1 MARRETPRGGVAGA
15 SLLCAAAL
23 LASLTGCGDEL
34 TNGPSAGN
42 PSGGGSS
49 SAAPPAAASSALT
62 VLIDDGEGAVTTWR
76 LTCDPVGGDHPEAEA
91 ACGALDRSGAK
102 ALPPVPRGRLCTQ
115 VFEGPQVAA
124 VSGTWKGQRVDSRFN
139 LRNGC
144 EVGRWKALTGLLP
157 AVGG

>member
-1 MARRETPRGGVAGA
+1 MAGRGTRVGVATA

-23 LASLTGCGDEL
+23 LTGLTGCGDE
-34 TNGPSAGN
+34 TANGPSSGN
-42 PSGGGSS
+42 PSGTGS
-49 SAAPPAAASSALT
+49 SAAVPGAAATTALT
-62 VLIDDGEGAVTTWR
+62 VLVDDGEGTVTWL

-91 ACGALDRSGAK
+91 ACRALDRSGAK

-115 VFEGPQVAA
+115 VFQGPEVASI
-124 VSGTWKGQRVDSRFN
+124 SGTWKGQRVDSRFN

-157 AVGG
+157 AIGG

>member
-1 MARRETPRGGVAGA
+1 MAGRGTPAGVARA
-15 SLLCAAAL
+15 SLLCATAL
-23 LASLTGCGDEL
+23 LAGLTACGDEL
-34 TNGPSAGN
+34 ANGPSAGN

-49 SAAPPAAASSALT
+49 TAAPAAASSALT
-62 VLIDDGEGAVTTWR
+62 VLVDDSEGTVTTWL

-91 ACGALDRSGAK
+91 ACRALDRSGAN

-115 VFEGPQVAA
+115 VFEGPEVAA